1 MYGSDLENANS
12 LRKFIGGKL
21 LVEAFPD
28 IYQLPVL
35 PAAESEGGEAGFC
48 RSDNLIDEP
57 CYRAG
62 DPRVNENQGG
72 RNKRVTELSD
82 KVEVHNKTEQ

>member
-1 MYGSDLENANS
+1 MYGSDLENADS
-12 LRKFIGGKL
+12 LRKFQGGEL

-48 RSDNLIDEP
+48 RSSNLIDEP

-72 RNKRVTELSD
+72 RNKRVIELSD